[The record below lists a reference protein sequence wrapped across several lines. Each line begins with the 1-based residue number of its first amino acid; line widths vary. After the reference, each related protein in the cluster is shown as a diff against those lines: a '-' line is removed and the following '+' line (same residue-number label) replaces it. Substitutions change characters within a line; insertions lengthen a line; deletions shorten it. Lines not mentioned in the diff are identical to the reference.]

1 MLDFLN
7 ILMVIMAITYITLEQ
22 EHIKRTISI
31 RKIRRKHGKNS

>member
-7 ILMVIMAITYITLEQ
+7 ILMVIMAIIYILLEQ
-22 EHIKRTISI
+22 EYIKKTLII